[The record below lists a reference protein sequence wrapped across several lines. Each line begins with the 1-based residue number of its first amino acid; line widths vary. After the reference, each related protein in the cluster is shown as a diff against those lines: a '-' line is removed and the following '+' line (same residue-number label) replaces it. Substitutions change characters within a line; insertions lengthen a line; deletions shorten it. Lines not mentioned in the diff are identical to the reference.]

1 MKNLIIRTSG
11 KLMLLGLL
19 AGLASCSGLFRDP
32 MIDKDTGGKLTVL
45 LMDRNFIRTTI
56 VVRLEDYA
64 TGVSLEGEAA
74 EVRFSGGGASGLI
87 TFAGNKTTTFNTS
100 SGFVEA
106 GYDPNVPLDATHPLA
121 VTVFA
126 ISEHYISAPQFVSF
140 TQEGIKNL
148 VIRLIRKADLKSAAT
163 GAFSEPFD
171 LVYNGSKESTELSFI
186 SDISGLPTGTD
197 WSYLN
202 LYETKAAGTMVCNNL
217 RDAVFYNDY
226 GAYLVLLSGGGLM
239 PPSAATKGAV
249 LRAGDFIYTAIL
261 KSGIEKCGSG
271 ITIHVDRPDGLPGTG
286 VFDYVISFSNGDVQS
301 GSVTCTFPSDNLI
314 EQVYYPVSDPD
325 ATVALSGDLQYDM
338 SDPVYLLNS
347 CGGTASFSASP
358 KSSLKAYKFIT
369 RYTCPDSPVG
379 MGLSVA
385 GEFRRTGSADAWTSF
400 EFTEGICQLL
410 LEPNADYDFRVN
422 IDGEYY
428 NYMLPTDITRV
439 ESYLREHQ
447 GEDYTLNTLTIEST
461 ESLVTISADVQF
473 SQGICDKL
481 R

>member
-301 GSVTCTFPSDNLI
+301 
-314 EQVYYPVSDPD
+314 
-325 ATVALSGDLQYDM
+325 DM